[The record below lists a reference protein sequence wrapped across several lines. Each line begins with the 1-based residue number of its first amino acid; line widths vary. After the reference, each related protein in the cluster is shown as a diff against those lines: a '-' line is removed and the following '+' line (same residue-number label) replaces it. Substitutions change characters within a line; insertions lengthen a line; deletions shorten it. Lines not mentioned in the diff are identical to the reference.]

1 MSLRDGVLVIEGWCI
16 PSKSDKIIYSV
27 TDTKGN
33 PMKCTAVARDRVDV
47 AQQFGADRMSGFT
60 VAIPF
65 ERDQDAWL
73 VMNDGG
79 IMMSGTP
86 AEVFSRVGELRSVGL
101 GIPQTAELLH
111 MMREAGYDV
120 RTDIFG
126 VEECADEIARVLA
139 E

>member
-1 MSLRDGVLVIEGWCI
+1 M
-16 PSKSDKIIYSV
+16 
-27 TDTKGN
+27 DTIRHLNKEKGITVVHITHYMN
-33 PMKCTAVARDRVDV
+33 EAVEADRV
-47 AQQFGADRMSGFT
+47 
-60 VAIPF
+60 I
-65 ERDQDAWL
+65 

-126 VEECADEIARVLA
+126 VEECADEIARTCRVAHISARGSIKDNLKGKA
-139 E
+139 KCLR